1 MIVMTANEPWG
12 FFGTLCTS
20 GTPDAWTTFN
30 DAAHALVAKLDL
42 TPDQARDV
50 LDARIGRH
58 MADQRRDGESG
69 KDLVERLLAHRG
81 WARDIRAAI
90 RKPGREVALTIHR
103 DEVAVLR
110 FALDH
115 ALSATSEAHATDRA
129 QLAALIQRLEAAT
142 R

>member
-1 MIVMTANEPWG
+1 MIITTANEGWG
-12 FFGTLCTS
+12 FFGTLCTN
-20 GTPDAWTTFN
+20 GADDAWTTFN
-30 DAAHALVAKLDL
+30 DAAHALVAKLGL

-58 MADQRRDGESG
+58 MADQRRDREGG
-69 KDLVERLLAHRG
+69 KDLVERLLTHGG
-81 WARDIRAAI
+81 WARDIRASIQKPDRQVTLAI
-90 RKPGREVALTIHR
+90 RR
-103 DEVAVLR
+103 DEVPVLR

-129 QLAALIQRLEAAT
+129 QLAALIKRLEEAT